1 MLGARLALWD
11 FRVPVDF
18 VGALA
23 DIFVLREI
31 RDL

>member
-1 MLGARLALWD
+1 MLGAGLALGD

-23 DIFVLREI
+23 NILVGREV